1 MIDQRICEKCPLGPQ
16 PHKHLECKR
25 CVADDMAVSGRKEM
39 LARFRHLLNVDGVDV
54 TDCFEYDLLPILLP
68 LGDPAREDTL
78 VPAS

>member
-1 MIDQRICEKCPLGPQ
+1 M
-16 PHKHLECKR
+16 
-25 CVADDMAVSGRKEM
+25 ADDMAVSGRKEM